1 MSVVDAQPVDTLVYV
16 FEIAGGMVGIVF
28 VASMLLAAVRWRRRR
43 RGSYRAKL
51 KQLRS
56 AGGPTRVRSVRSSGD
71 RGP

>member
-1 MSVVDAQPVDTLVYV
+1 MPAIDAQPLDTLIYV

-43 RGSYRAKL
+43 RGLYRAKR
-51 KQLRS
+51 KQLRP
-56 AGGPTRVRSVRSSGD
+56 AGGPTHVRSVHSSGG